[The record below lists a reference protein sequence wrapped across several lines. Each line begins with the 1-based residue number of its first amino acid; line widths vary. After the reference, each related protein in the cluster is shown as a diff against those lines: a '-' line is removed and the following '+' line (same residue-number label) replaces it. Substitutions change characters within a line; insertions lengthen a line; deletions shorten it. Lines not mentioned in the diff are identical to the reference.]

1 MDCRKRRCSS
11 ITSTATPMTS
21 MAISMKR
28 SSRSIALRRSFRRKL
43 WPRRAFG
50 GRIRRPVTTSFIA
63 ILSSVMLKINSQ
75 LSALT
80 ATLMG
85 FLLVAAGSSLAQQL
99 ETLNVSYASITGSR
113 IPLWISKDAG
123 LFEKYGLHVNLV
135 VIAAGNAAIG
145 ALSGGDVDVLGA
157 PGTTTMVSAARGLPV
172 AIIGTFGPSAWKLAA
187 HPSITSVQELRGKTV
202 GISRP
207 GTTIEF
213 ATRRTLLKLGF
224 TPGKDINILPT
235 GLAES
240 NKRVLVMLQGK
251 IDATLVSPDNLFEAE
266 TKGLKLSILTDLNEM
281 GIYTSASDLSAK
293 RDFLKSQRQRA
304 RAFMMGFC
312 EAIWLGKANKNV
324 ALASFR
330 KHLRESDPRRLEAL
344 YKNYIVDALPTKP
357 YPMEEV
363 IQTEIENLTPTV
375 PELRGKK
382 PSDFIDKTILNDL
395 EREGFFTALG
405 NRYGQ

>member
-1 MDCRKRRCSS
+1 
-11 ITSTATPMTS
+11 
-21 MAISMKR
+21 
-28 SSRSIALRRSFRRKL
+28 
-43 WPRRAFG
+43 
-50 GRIRRPVTTSFIA
+50 
-63 ILSSVMLKINSQ
+63 MLKINSQ

-99 ETLNVSYASITGSR
+99 ETLNVSYASVTGSR
-113 IPLWISKDAG
+113 IPLWIAKDAG

-363 IQTEIENLTPTV
+363 IQTEIENLTPSV

-405 NRYGQ
+405 NRYGK

>member
-1 MDCRKRRCSS
+1 
-11 ITSTATPMTS
+11 
-21 MAISMKR
+21 
-28 SSRSIALRRSFRRKL
+28 
-43 WPRRAFG
+43 
-50 GRIRRPVTTSFIA
+50 
-63 ILSSVMLKINSQ
+63 MLKINSQ

-99 ETLNVSYASITGSR
+99 ETLNVSYASVTGSR
-113 IPLWISKDAG
+113 IPLWIAKDAG

-363 IQTEIENLTPTV
+363 IQTEIENLTPSV

-382 PSDFIDKTILNDL
+382 PSDFIDKTILSDL

-405 NRYGQ
+405 NRYGK

>member
-1 MDCRKRRCSS
+1 
-11 ITSTATPMTS
+11 
-21 MAISMKR
+21 
-28 SSRSIALRRSFRRKL
+28 
-43 WPRRAFG
+43 
-50 GRIRRPVTTSFIA
+50 
-63 ILSSVMLKINSQ
+63 
-75 LSALT
+75 
-80 ATLMG
+80 MG

-99 ETLNVSYASITGSR
+99 ETLNVSYASVTGSR
-113 IPLWISKDAG
+113 IPLWIAKDAG

-363 IQTEIENLTPTV
+363 IQTEIENLTPSV

-405 NRYGQ
+405 NRYGK

>member
-1 MDCRKRRCSS
+1 
-11 ITSTATPMTS
+11 
-21 MAISMKR
+21 
-28 SSRSIALRRSFRRKL
+28 
-43 WPRRAFG
+43 
-50 GRIRRPVTTSFIA
+50 
-63 ILSSVMLKINSQ
+63 
-75 LSALT
+75 
-80 ATLMG
+80 MG

-99 ETLNVSYASITGSR
+99 ETLNVSYASVTGSR
-113 IPLWISKDAG
+113 IPLWIAKDAG
-123 LFEKYGLHVNLV
+123 LFEKYGLQVNLV

-363 IQTEIENLTPTV
+363 IQTEIENLSLTV

-405 NRYGQ
+405 NRYGK